1 MWLKRVTVIIVILAV
16 VVGGGFVVYNLAYV
30 AGDNA
35 GYDKGYRAGQQ
46 VGYTEGNQEGY
57 TDGYGLGQ
65 DEGYNEGETAGYAA
79 GYDAGYN
86 DGVEAGTGHGYCLA
100 NPTYAQAVDFLSRDH
115 TDWNTYDEDSYVCS
129 HYSRDV
135 CNNAEAEGWRCAF
148 VELRYEDSGHSIV
161 AFETIDRGLV
171 YFEPQ
176 FDDEVKVKVG
186 RRYSQLNGYITPS
199 WSDVILDI
207 VVSW

>member
-1 MWLKRVTVIIVILAV
+1 MWLKRVTVVIIILAV
-16 VVGGGFVVYNLAYV
+16 VVGGGFVVYNVAHA
-30 AGDNA
+30 AGDSA

-57 TDGYGLGQ
+57 TDGYDLGQ
-65 DEGYNEGETAGYAA
+65 DEGYNEGETAGYTA
-79 GYDAGYN
+79 GYDAGYAEGL
-86 DGVEAGTGHGYCLA
+86 DAGTGRGYCLA
-100 NPTYAQAVDFLSRDH
+100 DPTYAQAVDFLNRDH

-161 AFETIDRGLV
+161 AFDTIDRGLV

-176 FDDEVKVKVG
+176 FDDEVTLEIGK
-186 RRYSQLNGYITPS
+186 RYSVLNDYIVPS
-199 WSDVILDI
+199 WNDIILDI
-207 VVSW
+207 VVIW